1 MVIMPI
7 YEYRCSSCG
16 KEFEVELPIKKFN
29 SLKKCVLCGSKKIER
44 LIGEVYAIVK
54 NDNTIYSL
62 AQKNSK
68 KLGKEQVLL
77 KEEQI
82 KQDKR
87 NKKDN
92 LSRVLKEMAP
102 KAEIKTVA
110 KLPWYNKDGTD
121 LKKKFEGKTKGQI
134 KKFISDG
141 EI

>member
-1 MVIMPI
+1 MPI
-7 YEYRCSSCG
+7 YEYRCSSCCE
-16 KEFEVELPIKKFN
+16 EFEVELPIKKFN
-29 SLKKCVLCGSKKIER
+29 SLKKCTLCGSKKIER
-44 LIGEVYAIVK
+44 LISSPYIIINNE
-54 NDNTIYSL
+54 NTIYKL
-62 AQKNSK
+62 AEKNSK

-92 LSRVLKEMAP
+92 LSKILKEVAP
-102 KAEIKTVA
+102 KAEIKSVA

-134 KKFISDG
+134 KKFISNG